1 MLKMNSVP
9 SFGERMTPW
18 SAPHPRGEHAGMEGN
33 EPGPPALPTL
43 EQLTEEPGSK
53 PVAWSLRHSGLP
65 VCALLA
71 LQRT

>member
-33 EPGPPALPTL
+33 GPGPPALPTL
-43 EQLTEEPGSK
+43 EQLTEEPAVNQWPGASDT
-53 PVAWSLRHSGLP
+53 VASLCVLS
-65 VCALLA
+65 
-71 LQRT
+71 